1 MPRRITLSPSPPFNT
16 TFEGLL
22 QQGSHKTEAAAAS
35 SSLHDSDSSSISS
48 LLIISIIL
56 TVVFFVSA
64 SLHIL
69 LRYINRH
76 CRSNT
81 EEFEGEEDEDEVT
94 RRIEQI
100 NNQIH
105 SRISSRRILPAAE
118 EEEEINQSN
127 QKLIDSLP
135 LFSFDSIKGLKTTT
149 KDSSSIFVCV
159 VCLSKFERK
168 DKLRLLPNCCHAF
181 HSECIDTWLLSNRT
195 CPLCRATVHA
205 EESPKILP
213 SSAISSRR
221 LSSSSNVGGGG
232 NGDSFRIEI
241 GSVSRRSRNLSSEN
255 IGAVQNGRS
264 RSYSMG
270 SFEYLVED
278 ESEVILVSSDQSNFG
293 GKKEEETDSAAAN
306 VVVMEQTAGSD
317 QLAAEVGGSGG
328 GGRGWLLDYVDKIAS
343 STSSSFSSRSFRL
356 SGRFF
361 TGSSCRFD
369 GGVTGNERRIEDS
382 ITPVNGDGSWD
393 LEGNHRYGEE
403 ISSFF
408 RWLSGV

>member
-1 MPRRITLSPSPPFNT
+1 MPRRITLSPSPPLNT

-22 QQGSHKTEAAAAS
+22 QEGSHKTEAAAAS
-35 SSLHDSDSSSISS
+35 SSSSHDSDSSSISS
-48 LLIISIIL
+48 LLIIAIIL

-64 SLHIL
+64 SLHML

-76 CRSNT
+76 CRSNM
-81 EEFEGEEDEDEVT
+81 EEVEGEEDEDEVT

-118 EEEEINQSN
+118 EEEINQSN

-135 LFSFDSIKGLKTTT
+135 LFSFDSIKGLKATT
-149 KDSSSIFVCV
+149 KDSSSIFDCA

-195 CPLCRATVHA
+195 CPLCRATVHV
-205 EESPKILP
+205 EESQKILP
-213 SSAISSRR
+213 SSSVSSRR
-221 LSSSSNVGGGG
+221 LSSSSNVGGG

-278 ESEVILVSSDQSNFG
+278 ESEVIVVSSDQSNFG
-293 GKKEEETDSAAAN
+293 GKKEEETDTAAAN
-306 VVVMEQTAGSD
+306 VVVMEQTTGSD
-317 QLAAEVGGSGG
+317 QLAAEVGSGG

-361 TGSSCRFD
+361 TGSSRRFD
-369 GGVTGNERRIEDS
+369 GGVTGNERRTEDS
-382 ITPVNGDGSWD
+382 IAAVNGDGSWD

>member
-1 MPRRITLSPSPPFNT
+1 MPRRITLSPSPPLNIAS
-16 TFEGLL
+16 EGLL
-22 QQGSHKTEAAAAS
+22 QQGSHKTEAAS
-35 SSLHDSDSSSISS
+35 SSSSHDSDSSSISS
-48 LLIISIIL
+48 LLIIAIIL

-64 SLHIL
+64 SLHML

-76 CRSNT
+76 CRSNS
-81 EEFEGEEDEDEVT
+81 EEFEGKEDEHEVT
-94 RRIEQI
+94 RRIEHI

-105 SRISSRRILPAAE
+105 SRISSRRILPAA

-135 LFSFDSIKGLKTTT
+135 LFSFDSIKGLKSTT
-149 KDSSSIFVCV
+149 KDSSSIFYCA

-195 CPLCRATVHA
+195 CPLCRATVHI
-205 EESPKILP
+205 EESQKMLP
-213 SSAISSRR
+213 SSSISSRR
-221 LSSSSNVGGGG
+221 LSSSSNAGGG

-278 ESEVILVSSDQSNFG
+278 ESEVILISSDQSNFG
-293 GKKEEETDSAAAN
+293 GKKEEETDTAAAN
-306 VVVMEQTAGSD
+306 VVVMERTAGSE
-317 QLAAEVGGSGG
+317 QLAAEVGS

-343 STSSSFSSRSFRL
+343 STSSSFFSRSFRL
-356 SGRFF
+356 SGRFS
-361 TGSSCRFD
+361 TGSSRRFD

>member
-1 MPRRITLSPSPPFNT
+1 MPRRITLSPSPPLNT

-22 QQGSHKTEAAAAS
+22 QQGSNKTEAS
-35 SSLHDSDSSSISS
+35 SSSSSSDSGSGSISS
-48 LLIISIIL
+48 LLIIAIIL

-64 SLHIL
+64 SLHML

-81 EEFEGEEDEDEVT
+81 EEFEGEEDDDEVT

-118 EEEEINQSN
+118 EEMNHIN

-135 LFSFDSIKGLKTTT
+135 LFSFDSIKGLKSTT
-149 KDSSSIFVCV
+149 KDSSSIFDCA

-195 CPLCRATVHA
+195 CPLCRATVHV
-205 EESPKILP
+205 EESQKILP
-213 SSAISSRR
+213 SSSLSSRR
-221 LSSSSNVGGGG
+221 ISSASSNVGG

-255 IGAVQNGRS
+255 IGAVVNGRS

-278 ESEVILVSSDQSNFG
+278 ESEVIVVSSDQSNFG
-293 GKKEEETDSAAAN
+293 GKKEGETDTAAAAD
-306 VVVMEQTAGSD
+306 VVVREQTTGSD
-317 QLAAEVGGSGG
+317 ELAAEVGSGN

-343 STSSSFSSRSFRL
+343 STSSSFSSRSFRV

-361 TGSSCRFD
+361 TGSSRRFD
-369 GGVTGNERRIEDS
+369 GGVAGIDRRTDDNS
-382 ITPVNGDGSWD
+382 AAVNGDGSWE
-393 LEGNHRYGEE
+393 LEGNQRYGEE